1 MGSPMSSQ
9 PLMFGLYRTVRLIGK
24 GGMGSVYE
32 AIHTQIE
39 RRAAIKVLSKALAG
53 DHKVATRFMN
63 EARAVNI
70 VSHPA
75 MVTVSDFGEQDGVPF
90 IVMEFLEGET
100 LHQRIRSLRGRPM
113 PLLAAAQII
122 RQIASGL
129 EAAHAKGI
137 IHRDLKPQ
145 EIFPRRKS
153 TQKLPQLV

>member
-1 MGSPMSSQ
+1 
-9 PLMFGLYRTVRLIGK
+9 MFGLYRTVRLIGK

-39 RRAAIKVLSKALAG
+39 RRAAIKVLSKQLAG
-53 DHKVATRFMN
+53 DRKVATRFMN

-75 MVTVSDFGEQDGVPF
+75 MVTISDIGEQDGVPF

-100 LHQRIRSLRGRPM
+100 LYDRMRAMRGAPM
-113 PLLAAAQII
+113 PLLAAAQIL

-129 EAAHAKGI
+129 DAAHSKGI

-145 EIFPRRKS
+145 NIS
-153 TQKLPQLV
+153 SVA